1 MITRATFSP
10 WVQII
15 IGPHLPGEPSIT
27 TASNSSRNRG
37 GIESLFQDY
46 QNQLFTTRT
55 ATLAAV
61 EGSTADATRS
71 AVHRAEQQ
79 AANVSQRNGIKK
91 SSYGTASDTL
101 QQLRSDLLEIGAQ
114 ADKEINSIIQSNKP
128 LPQTVAEV
136 IAAIEKY
143 SAYAAHKAI
152 GSGGSMINAIQEVL
166 TAQGDGRSAEEFA
179 AENGITLNKPGPISH
194 ENIKSYVE
202 KALKEPAQ
210 SPALTGNS
218 NGSSTSES
226 ISMASTENMPTT
238 SEVQPVGGA
247 AASGAYPSDL
257 YPASVSKQPSVSGQG
272 TGVALSAGSS
282 PDLPAGPSTPA
293 TPSTISNITP
303 GIPDSAVPTTAVPTT
318 SASLA
323 PSAPAFSAPD
333 LGPQQL
339 ADSFTRGIEVGAPM
353 SQGTGALTQN
363 VMDTAFRPST
373 GTPDFAMP
381 SGGTDFSPATTPSSG
396 FAVAEAAQHSGAS
409 TGYAAHNTMAP
420 APTMYAAP
428 MAPMA
433 TMAPAAPVMSPG
445 PLPAYGAD
453 LRPAAMAAPVVPSAP
468 PPLASAPASAPT
480 SAAGANALHQQGP
493 VVRQT
498 PGPVAA
504 ATPPVGLTETAAAA
518 ATSGA
523 VTGALSA
530 EAAARSR
537 LQNLLEAVARQE
549 PKLRWAI
556 GERDDGSTV
565 LATDLAGGWIPP
577 HVEIPT
583 GVELLT
589 PAPRRNSLEA
599 MLADA
604 ALIETWSP
612 GQFLPDAKDV
622 PPTPMSLRAR
632 DLPEVDDINWEL
644 TQATNWRDGLPR
656 LAHTL
661 AKAGVAGTGVLDTE
675 ADLLDEHLGATA
687 AAVLKTYPEA
697 DTNAVGNWQLL
708 AAIDALIAQRPTT
721 LNYHFAWFQ
730 ALHMAPNGDR

>member
-1 MITRATFSP
+1 M
-10 WVQII
+10 
-15 IGPHLPGEPSIT
+15 
-27 TASNSSRNRG
+27 SNVDG
-37 GIESLFQDY
+37 QTPLF
-46 QNQLFTTRT
+46 
-55 ATLAAV
+55 
-61 EGSTADATRS
+61 
-71 AVHRAEQQ
+71 
-79 AANVSQRNGIKK
+79 
-91 SSYGTASDTL
+91 
-101 QQLRSDLLEIGAQ
+101 
-114 ADKEINSIIQSNKP
+114 
-128 LPQTVAEV
+128 
-136 IAAIEKY
+136 
-143 SAYAAHKAI
+143 
-152 GSGGSMINAIQEVL
+152 
-166 TAQGDGRSAEEFA
+166 AQGTDQA
-179 AENGITLNKPGPISH
+179 
-194 ENIKSYVE
+194 YVD
-202 KALKEPAQ
+202 APHRM
-210 SPALTGNS
+210 P
-218 NGSSTSES
+218 GSS
-226 ISMASTENMPTT
+226 
-238 SEVQPVGGA
+238 
-247 AASGAYPSDL
+247 DF
-257 YPASVSKQPSVSGQG
+257 
-272 TGVALSAGSS
+272 
-282 PDLPAGPSTPA
+282 PAGPSTP
-293 TPSTISNITP
+293 TPTTISNITP
-303 GIPDSAVPTTAVPTT
+303 GIPDSAVPTTTAVPTT

-323 PSAPAFSAPD
+323 PSAPAFSVPD

-409 TGYAAHNTMAP
+409 TGYAAHSTMAP
-420 APTMYAAP
+420 APTMYGAPIAP
-428 MAPMA
+428 MT

-468 PPLASAPASAPT
+468 PPPLASAPASAPT
-480 SAAGANALHQQGP
+480 SAASANALHQQGP

-498 PGPVAA
+498 PGPTTP

-530 EAAARSR
+530 DAATRSR

-556 GERDDGSTV
+556 GERDDGSTILV
-565 LATDLAGGWIPP
+565 TDLAGGWIPP

-589 PAPRRNSLEA
+589 PTLRRNSLES

-632 DLPEVDDINWEL
+632 DLPDVDDINWEL

-675 ADLLDEHLGATA
+675 ADLLREHLAATA
-687 AAVLKTYPEA
+687 AAVLKAYPEA
-697 DTNAVGNWQLL
+697 DPDTVGNWQLL
-708 AAIDALIAQRPTT
+708 AALDALIAHRPTT

-730 ALHMAPNGDR
+730 ALHMAPRGPAGG